1 MTFTDRII
9 HTSHFLSFL
18 IKLNLSILFSNIL
31 RFRCLYIYW
40 KDAYIK
46 TRERE
51 REREREFESL
61 VIKDIHVSNLKFT
74 GIFMELNETPVTD
87 LYSNFLKLL
96 LVSIFHFAGLFTH
109 NLDVH
114 VL

>member
-1 MTFTDRII
+1 MTFADRII

-18 IKLNLSILFSNIL
+18 IKLNLSIIFSNIL

-51 REREREFESL
+51 RERESL
-61 VIKDIHVSNLKFT
+61 VIKDISNLQFT
-74 GIFMELNETPVTD
+74 GIYMELNETPVTD
-87 LYSNFLKLL
+87 FYSKF
-96 LVSIFHFAGLFTH
+96 
-109 NLDVH
+109 
-114 VL
+114 